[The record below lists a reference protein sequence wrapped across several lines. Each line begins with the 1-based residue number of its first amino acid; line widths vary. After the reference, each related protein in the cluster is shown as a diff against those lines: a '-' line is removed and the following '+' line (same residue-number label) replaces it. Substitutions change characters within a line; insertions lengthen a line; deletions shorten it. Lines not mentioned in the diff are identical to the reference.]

1 MAVHVEELVS
11 EVTVV
16 GGDVPLAPAQLERIV
31 ECVLARLDQRER
43 DRGAARDATRLRPTA
58 EPGVDR

>member
-16 GGDVPLAPAQLERIV
+16 GGDLPLSPVQLERIA
-31 ECVLARLDQRER
+31 ELVLARLDQRER
-43 DRGAARDATRLRPTA
+43 DRCAARAATRLRPTA
-58 EPGVDR
+58 EPEADR